1 MYENPRSFELRIGE
15 MSFVFFLRTVRQ
27 GGQPTHESFRLSDAM
42 DTVASILAGLSA
54 FILFLLSG
62 MESLLQPS
70 ETWANPSRVL
80 LVYDRLLL
88 SGRLNIG
95 MQIRVLQLQLSAR

>member
-1 MYENPRSFELRIGE
+1 MNLLGSQMPW
-15 MSFVFFLRTVRQ
+15 T
-27 GGQPTHESFRLSDAM
+27 RLLAFP
-42 DTVASILAGLSA
+42 ILAGLSA